1 MNPFFENTTHIPNNM
16 QKKRSGFTL
25 IELLVVIAIIAI
37 LAAMLLPALAK
48 AKQKAHNVSC
58 LNNNKQITL
67 AWIMYQ
73 SDNNDALLDSRTW
86 LPGGGGWFSDGGGVM
101 LADSVST
108 NFLRGGLLDRY
119 MGKSFGVFKCPGDT
133 RMYQGKPI
141 LRSVAMNAYIGVGW
155 NEPSGFY
162 VYKKAS
168 NMARPGPV
176 NIWVLLDEGLTLNDA
191 FFAVEMSTYDPKNM
205 TKSSVDVPAS
215 FHNRAG
221 SLSFADGH
229 AEIHKWKDPN
239 TWQIKT
245 TFSWTAPNDIDWL
258 QSKTTAKINGQT
270 R

>member
-1 MNPFFENTTHIPNNM
+1 MNTFFEISTHAPNNI

-48 AKQKAHNVSC
+48 AKQKAQNISC
-58 LNNNKQITL
+58 LSNNKQITL

-86 LPGGGGWFSDGGGVM
+86 LPGGGGWFSNGGGVM
-101 LADSVST
+101 TADSVDF
-108 NFLRGGLLDRY
+108 NFLKGGLLDRY

-141 LRSVAMNAYIGVGW
+141 IRSVSMNAYIGVGW
-155 NEPSGFY
+155 TAGY
-162 VYKKAS
+162 RIYKKTS
-168 NMARPGPV
+168 DMVRPGPG
-176 NIWVLLDEGLTLNDA
+176 NIWVILDESNTINDA
-191 FFAVEMSTYDPKNM
+191 FFAVEMDSYDPKNM
-205 TKSSVDVPAS
+205 TKSSVDAPAS

-258 QSKTTAKINGQT
+258 QSKASAKINGAT